1 MAKQQAS
8 LHVVCTWLRL
18 LVAYHSPRL
27 VQHLDRVLPGWEHTA
42 TTASATTASAG
53 PALSEQEVDYTSHE
67 SVGAA
72 IDKAEAVA
80 GKHEGELDSPEPV
93 VSYSAGYLARNGV
106 ISATFLS
113 GLFAEAV
120 PVRQAAVMGDWAVL
134 TGEKHAGKCVSTR
147 LCIMA
152 CCMNIVII
160 LVSYFFR
167 RVFPCRPTGPLLHRA
182 ARYEHWS

>member
-42 TTASATTASAG
+42 TTASATTVSPG

-80 GKHEGELDSPEPV
+80 GEHEGELDSPEPV

-113 GLFAEAV
+113 GLFAGAV

-134 TGEKHAGKCVSTR
+134 TGEKHAGKCAYQQCYSFVHIIEFFVLYVTR
-147 LCIMA
+147 CL
-152 CCMNIVII
+152 
-160 LVSYFFR
+160 
-167 RVFPCRPTGPLLHRA
+167 FPGRPAGALLHGA
-182 ARYEHWS
+182 ALYEHWS